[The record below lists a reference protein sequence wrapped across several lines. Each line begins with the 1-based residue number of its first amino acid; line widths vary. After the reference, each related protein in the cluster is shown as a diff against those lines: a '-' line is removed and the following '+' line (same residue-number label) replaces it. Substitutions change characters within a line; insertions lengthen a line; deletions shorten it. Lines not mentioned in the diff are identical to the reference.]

1 MLKFDA
7 YFQEAVHERREER
20 YRIRKCIIYF
30 YLEDDTIQVLEPKQE
45 NSGIPQGIKITSKTY
60 LFYNDVQE
68 LLLEDTVFLYQLLR
82 MTSFLL

>member
-1 MLKFDA
+1 MENKNNISKQVLKFDA

-45 NSGIPQGIKITSKTY
+45 NSGIPQGTKIMCKTY
-60 LFYNDVQE
+60 L
-68 LLLEDTVFLYQLLR
+68 L
-82 MTSFLL
+82 

>member
-20 YRIRKCIIYF
+20 YRIRKCVIYF

-45 NSGIPQGIKITSKTY
+45 NSGIPQGTKITCETC
-60 LFYNDVQE
+60 FVINNVQE
-68 LLLEDTVFLYQLLR
+68 LLLEDTVFLYRLLM
-82 MTSFLL
+82 MTSSIL